1 MESSA
6 VALMSV
12 LEGCDQAKLLSLSLG
27 KGSHAG
33 TPKLLGIIT
42 RWELVRNESR
52 QSPPLLPIPCSC
64 ALQSREGRDLQG
76 SSGQS

>member
-52 QSPPLLPIPCSC
+52 QSLLLC
-64 ALQSREGRDLQG
+64 AAVQG
-76 SSGQS
+76 GKGFTG